1 MNVDNHRH
9 CQATVL
15 GATGSGQGN
24 GTTWPTIRDLSAPN
38 LDSIQ
43 SNWKSNFLENR
54 NITDDLADILK
65 LINSVAGQ
73 IQPSILDAYPVGS
86 IYITVDPN
94 FNPGTAWGGTWV
106 SIGAG
111 RVLWGAENN
120 SQLGTEKAA
129 GLPNITGSAKGHMGG
144 SDIFNGTTRITRI
157 SLFEDNP
164 SSASGCIT
172 LTDSGERSGAYP
184 NIVKYG
190 IGDICND
197 GTAKAD
203 TFNIDASKSNA
214 IYGNSSTVQPPA
226 ICVKFWKRIA

>member
-73 IQPSILDAYPVGS
+73 IQPSTVYTAGDLVTILNNV
-86 IYITVDPN
+86 
-94 FNPGTAWGGTWV
+94 V
-106 SIGAG
+106 SVRNNIPSSYSGPIGISG
-111 RVLWGAENN
+111 
-120 SQLGTEKAA
+120 
-129 GLPNITGSAKGHMGG
+129 TGS
-144 SDIFNGTTRITRI
+144 NRQ
-157 SLFEDNP
+157 L
-164 SSASGCIT
+164 
-172 LTDSGERSGAYP
+172 
-184 NIVKYG
+184 VK
-190 IGDICND
+190 
-197 GTAKAD
+197 
-203 TFNIDASKSNA
+203 
-214 IYGNSSTVQPPA
+214 Q
-226 ICVKFWKRIA
+226 